1 MSLTWQ
7 FNKIELRAGMVIENA
22 FDETLNNV
30 EYDIA
35 ATLGREVIQNAI
47 DARLDKEKPV
57 KISFTWK
64 DFDKDEFF
72 LKYTDGLTKRLERM
86 EGGIRIKEKNYK
98 LNPSFLIIE
107 DFNTKDLLENLMQ
120 IMKKRKKKIR
130 RKN

>member
-1 MSLTWQ
+1 MSLSWQ

-47 DARLDKEKPV
+47 DARLDKKKHV

-64 DFDKDEFF
+64 DFEKDEFF
-72 LKYTDGLTKRLERM
+72 LK
-86 EGGIRIKEKNYK
+86 
-98 LNPSFLIIE
+98 
-107 DFNTKDLLENLMQ
+107 
-120 IMKKRKKKIR
+120 
-130 RKN
+130 